1 MERAQV
7 GLRHGVEAAE
17 DADLVRARLRVG
29 ARGRGRGRIRIRVWV
44 EAAEDADVRVDET
57 EG

>member
-1 MERAQV
+1 MVLKPPKTQTW
-7 GLRHGVEAAE
+7 
-17 DADLVRARLRVG
+17 LVRPRVG
-29 ARGRGRGRIRIRVWV
+29 ARGRGRGRGRIRIRVWV